1 MIDPDDITLF
11 IMAGGKGS
19 RLRRYSKVT
28 PKVLLKIEDYSI
40 IERNIEIVRD
50 KLKKKEVHIVLGH
63 YADQIKSY
71 LNEKSD
77 LGIKIIYHQIDTAQ
91 VEKGL
96 VYSLIK
102 FRQHIK
108 KYFIILLGDE
118 IYFSSDHDKM
128 MEEMLQKDEFDI
140 YCMIRKSNFPD
151 EVLKNYAVETKGS
164 DIIFIEEKPEKAEN
178 RFAGLGT
185 IACSAKVL
193 DLIEPEINQPKP
205 KHFINLLNDG
215 IKKGFKAHYFLTQC
229 DYFNINQKNDFFLAK
244 YSYRANRAGEWK
256 KSAIIPAY
264 NEAETI
270 GHVVIDIKPY
280 VDEVIVMDNQSPDG
294 TADIARKAGA
304 KVFSR
309 PLKGYGDAIKQGIEE
324 ANGDILIITEA
335 DMTFR
340 AKDLPKL
347 LEYLMDADAVIG
359 TRTNRNFIHD
369 QANMNWLMRLG
380 NILMGKIISVLW
392 WDHQCR
398 LSDVGC
404 TYRALWRSSYNEI
417 KDNLTGTGPEFS
429 PEMMVELLNSYLRL
443 VEIPVHYHER
453 ALGESKISISKWHS
467 IIVALKMLK
476 CILNKRWNR
485 WTKNI
490 LFILKR

>member
-1 MIDPDDITLF
+1 MINPDDITIF

-28 PKVLLKIEDYSI
+28 PKVLLKVADYSI

-50 KLKKKEVHIVLGH
+50 KLKKKEVHIVLGY
-63 YADQIKSY
+63 YADEIKSY
-71 LNEKSD
+71 LEAKPN
-77 LGIKIIYHQIDTAQ
+77 LGITIIYHQIEVDQ

-108 KYFIILLGDE
+108 KYFMILLGDE

-128 MEEMLQKDEFDI
+128 MEEMLKRDEFDI

-151 EVLKNYAVETKGS
+151 EVLKNYAVETSEDK
-164 DIIFIEEKPEKAEN
+164 ITFIEEKPEKAEN
-178 RFAGLGT
+178 RFAGLGS
-185 IACSAKVL
+185 IACSSKVL
-193 DLIEPEINQPKP
+193 DLIEPEINQPNP
-205 KHFINLLNDG
+205 KHFIDLLNEG
-215 IKKGFKAHYFLTQC
+215 VNKNFKAYYFLTQC
-229 DYFNINQKNDFFLAK
+229 DYFNINNKNDFFLAK
-244 YSYRANRAGEWK
+244 YSYRANRANDWK
-256 KSAIIPAY
+256 KSAVIPAY

-294 TADIARKAGA
+294 TAEIAKKAGA

-309 PLKGYGDAIKQGIEE
+309 PLKGYGDAIRQGMEE
-324 ANGDILIITEA
+324 ASGDILIITEA

-369 QANMNWLMRLG
+369 QANMNWLLRLG
-380 NILMGKIISVLW
+380 NILMGKIISILW

-404 TYRALWRSSYNEI
+404 TYRALWRSSYDEV
-417 KDNLTGTGPEFS
+417 KENLKGDGPEFS
-429 PEMMVELLNSYLRL
+429 PEMMVEFLNSYLRL

-467 IIVALKMLK
+467 ILVAFKMLK
-476 CILNKRWNR
+476 CILSKRWGK
-485 WTKNI
+485 WVKN
-490 LFILKR
+490 FIFTIKN

>member
-1 MIDPDDITLF
+1 
-11 IMAGGKGS
+11 
-19 RLRRYSKVT
+19 
-28 PKVLLKIEDYSI
+28 
-40 IERNIEIVRD
+40 
-50 KLKKKEVHIVLGH
+50 
-63 YADQIKSY
+63 
-71 LNEKSD
+71 
-77 LGIKIIYHQIDTAQ
+77 
-91 VEKGL
+91 
-96 VYSLIK
+96 
-102 FRQHIK
+102 
-108 KYFIILLGDE
+108 
-118 IYFSSDHDKM
+118 
-128 MEEMLQKDEFDI
+128 
-140 YCMIRKSNFPD
+140 
-151 EVLKNYAVETKGS
+151 
-164 DIIFIEEKPEKAEN
+164 
-178 RFAGLGT
+178 
-185 IACSAKVL
+185 
-193 DLIEPEINQPKP
+193 
-205 KHFINLLNDG
+205 
-215 IKKGFKAHYFLTQC
+215 
-229 DYFNINQKNDFFLAK
+229 
-244 YSYRANRAGEWK
+244 
-256 KSAIIPAY
+256 
-264 NEAETI
+264 
-270 GHVVIDIKPY
+270 
-280 VDEVIVMDNQSPDG
+280 MDNQSPDG